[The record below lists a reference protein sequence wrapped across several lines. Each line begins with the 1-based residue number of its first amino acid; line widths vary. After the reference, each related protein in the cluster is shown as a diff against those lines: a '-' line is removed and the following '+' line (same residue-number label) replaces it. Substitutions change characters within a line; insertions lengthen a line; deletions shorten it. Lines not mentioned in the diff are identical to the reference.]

1 MEASAYTNLAF
12 ASKRATM
19 PIGAIMDAR
28 NKDAI
33 TYNAL
38 LLEKVSKIVRPSLL
52 LIELSEQSLYNY
64 S

>member
-1 MEASAYTNLAF
+1 
-12 ASKRATM
+12 
-19 PIGAIMDAR
+19 MDAR

-38 LLEKVSKIVRPSLL
+38 LLEKVSKIVRSSLL